1 MADRH
6 DSSTRASTSV
16 RRIVLGHD
24 ANGEATVLGDET
36 VPPVTVAMLPGVEI
50 YRAWE
55 LDDTPKL
62 PVTDLSAGAQHTF
75 FPPTAGV
82 RFGLLTIP
90 PGLSYVPPAGT
101 PAEVLTAAAAEAEEK
116 LPGMA
121 ATFNP
126 DRPGI
131 HTTHTVDYIV
141 ALSGTGLM
149 RVRDGV
155 EVRVRAGDCLIQN
168 GTPHGWFND
177 STEPFVVAYTLVGAA
192 AG

>member
-1 MADRH
+1 MGH
-6 DSSTRASTSV
+6 SASGEPM
-16 RRIVLGHD
+16 VLSD
-24 ANGEATVLGDET
+24 EA

-50 YRAWE
+50 HRVWE

-62 PVTDLSAGAQHTF
+62 PVTEPNAGEQHTF
-75 FPPTAGV
+75 FPPAAGV

-101 PAEVLTAAAAEAEEK
+101 PVEAVEAAVAEAEEK

-121 ATFNP
+121 ATFDP

-149 RVRDGV
+149 RMRDGV
-155 EVRVRAGDCLIQN
+155 EVRVGAGDCLIQN

-177 STEPFVVAYTLVGAA
+177 STEPFVVAYTLVGAR
-192 AG
+192 